1 MEKSLYWV
9 INSEK
14 KKKQKQKTSDQ
25 ETTRK
30 LKDEAVEAEETNNE
44 FTIWENCNFFEG
56 LIGKVSGFWFLW
68 LDVIL

>member
-14 KKKQKQKTSDQ
+14 NKKKQKTSDQ

-44 FTIWENCNFFEG
+44 FTIWENCNFFKG
-56 LIGKVSGFWFLW
+56 LIVKVSGFWFLW
-68 LDVIL
+68 LDIIL

>member
-14 KKKQKQKTSDQ
+14 KQKQKQKTSDQ

-30 LKDEAVEAEETNNE
+30 LKDEADEAEETNNE
-44 FTIWENCNFFEG
+44 FTIWKNCNFFEG

>member
-14 KKKQKQKTSDQ
+14 KNKKKKTSNQ

-30 LKDEAVEAEETNNE
+30 LKDEAVEAEETSNE
-44 FTIWENCNFFEG
+44 FTI
-56 LIGKVSGFWFLW
+56 
-68 LDVIL
+68 

>member
-30 LKDEAVEAEETNNE
+30 LKDEAVEAEETNN
-44 FTIWENCNFFEG
+44 
-56 LIGKVSGFWFLW
+56 
-68 LDVIL
+68 